1 MKERS
6 KDMRILVIG
15 AGVLGC
21 NLAANLYHAGKD
33 VTLLARGAWYE
44 QIRSQG
50 LMIRNMLLPRYD
62 RLFKIGK
69 KFGID
74 REERRMA
81 IRVINELKAE
91 DRYEVIFVCAQFT
104 QLDEIVRM
112 LQKNPSRNIIFIG
125 NDLRPKYYAS
135 LLKGRNV
142 MFGFT
147 LAAGHR
153 APDHVASIDLRHITV
168 GDLKGH
174 PSNKFLI
181 RKIFENTAYRLEYE
195 SNIEDYLLTHAAVVV
210 PVCYA
215 CYAVDGDLKKI
226 GRDNSWIHLLIDGN
240 IDVYRALERLGHEI
254 LPNTLS
260 SYRKRSYRTKFFI
273 FYKLMASTFLGK
285 LCASDHAM
293 SAISEMK
300 ALAKEL
306 DQLVERS
313 GVEVPSYKRLKAMQD
328 YI

>member
-44 QIRSQG
+44 QIRTQG
-50 LMIRNMLLPRYD
+50 LEIRNMLLPRYD
-62 RLFKIGK
+62 RLLRIGK
-69 KFGID
+69 KCRID
-74 REERRMA
+74 HVERRMEL
-81 IRVINELKAE
+81 RVIDELKAE
-91 DRYEVIFVCAQFT
+91 DRYEVIFVCVQFT
-104 QLDEIVRM
+104 QLDEIIRI
-112 LQKNPSRNIIFIG
+112 LCKNPSKNIIFIG
-125 NDLRPKYYAS
+125 NNLRPKYYAS

-210 PVCYA
+210 PICYA
-215 CYAVDGDLKKI
+215 CYAVDGDLRKI
-226 GRDNSWIHLLIDGN
+226 GRDNSWIHLLIKGN
-240 IDVYRALERLGHEI
+240 IDAYRALESLGHEI
-254 LPNTLS
+254 LPKTLS
-260 SYRKRSYRTKFFI
+260 SYRQRSYRIKFFI
-273 FYKLMASTFLGK
+273 FYKWMASTFLGK

-293 SAISEMK
+293 NAISEMK

-306 DQLVERS
+306 ELVVESS
-313 GVEVPSYKRLKAMQD
+313 GVDVPSYWRLKKMQN